1 MEIINSLFKEKY
13 LGELV
18 LIILFSIYLNLN
30 YPIPHKLAQNIDTL
44 FGKIIVITIALSLFA
59 YTDPVLAIFGL
70 LVAFNLI
77 YRSAKT
83 TGSDLSAYMPS
94 EAKKMSEFTAYNQFP
109 YTLEQEIVK
118 ERAPIHKSG
127 FFEGNAT
134 FKPILENLHDAAP
147 LMGTD

>member
-1 MEIINSLFKEKY
+1 MKIINSLFKEKY

-59 YTDPVLAIFGL
+59 YTDPVVAIFGL

-83 TGSDLSAYMPS
+83 TGSD
-94 EAKKMSEFTAYNQFP
+94 ET
-109 YTLEQEIVK
+109 
-118 ERAPIHKSG
+118 KS
-127 FFEGNAT
+127 F
-134 FKPILENLHDAAP
+134 
-147 LMGTD
+147 